1 MVLGQWFPSLHR
13 NSPFEL
19 LPFINIQFSCGTGH
33 PNHVVAL
40 LSPSWML
47 SNPTESF
54 LGAPLCLVM
63 TVRWLLAAVL
73 MQMHIWVCSH
83 DIFPILWS
91 KTCLWTFSREK
102 TLTWDTVKSAFAFT
116 YSRKFSEFGFVFSHW
131 ICFSASDHQGKN
143 NHTGNPGKS
152 SLKWEWPPDTRA
164 WHTRGMAWWYFGT
177 GVAAYSSL
185 VHLRK

>member
-1 MVLGQWFPSLHR
+1 MSNLYSSDLYYSQQHCLTWAILAVKSACFLSMDHFYIDFFQIFIYQILYAHDGSWPVISLQALHR
-13 NSPFEL
+13 YSPFER
-19 LPFINIQFSCGTGH
+19 LPFINVQFSCGTGH

-40 LSPSWML
+40 LSPGWMP

-91 KTCLWTFSREK
+91 KTCL
-102 TLTWDTVKSAFAFT
+102 
-116 YSRKFSEFGFVFSHW
+116 
-131 ICFSASDHQGKN
+131 
-143 NHTGNPGKS
+143 
-152 SLKWEWPPDTRA
+152 
-164 WHTRGMAWWYFGT
+164 
-177 GVAAYSSL
+177 
-185 VHLRK
+185 